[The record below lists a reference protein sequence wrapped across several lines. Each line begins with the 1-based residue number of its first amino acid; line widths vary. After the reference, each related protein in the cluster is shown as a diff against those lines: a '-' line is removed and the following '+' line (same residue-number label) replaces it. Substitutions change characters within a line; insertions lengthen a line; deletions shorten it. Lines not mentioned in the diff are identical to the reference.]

1 MLRLVR
7 SLLILTSFLGALPA
21 WGQAVQSKEPTST
34 HIFPAGGRRGTVIP
48 VRIGGECFPPGMTFR
63 LWGDGVSAPPT
74 LEKRARARYEP
85 SPRRLPL
92 DANFINYPKEWE
104 SKIEIK
110 PDAPLGAA

>member
-1 MLRLVR
+1 MPWAERLLVIAC
-7 SLLILTSFLGALPA
+7 LFLAAPV

-34 HIFPAGGRRGTVIP
+34 HIFPAGGRRGTVVP
-48 VRIGGECFPPGMTFR
+48 VRVGGECFPPGMTFR
-63 LWGDGVSAPPT
+63 LWVEGVSAPQT
-74 LEKRARARYEP
+74 LEKRANARYEP

-110 PDAPLGAA
+110 AD